1 MKSFEGVR
9 VVVTGGVSGIG
20 AAVTSHLREQGGD
33 VVVLDRAAGDAD
45 RSRFVLA
52 DLSNADQVLVAI
64 DDAAR
69 MMGGIDVLI
78 NNAGIGA
85 IGDVTEATEEEWTNL
100 WSVNVVGIARATT
113 AALPYLKAS
122 PNAAIVNTASI
133 VAAVGVPKRAVY
145 AATKGA
151 VVSLTYAMA
160 ADFAVYAIR
169 VNAVAPG
176 TADTPWVSRL
186 LDAAV
191 DPAAERAA
199 LNARQPSGRLVSAD
213 EVALA
218 IAYLAHPSSASTN
231 GTVLFVDGGM
241 ERLRIPPGA

>member
-9 VVVTGGVSGIG
+9 VVVTGGASGIG
-20 AAVTSHLREQGGD
+20 AAVTSHLRDQGAD
-33 VVVLDRAAGDAD
+33 VVVLDRAPGDAD
-45 RSRFVLA
+45 LARFVLA
-52 DLSNADQVLVAI
+52 DLSITEQVTVAI
-64 DDAAR
+64 DEAAR

-85 IGDVTEATEEEWTNL
+85 IGDVTEATEEEWANL
-100 WSVNVVGIARATT
+100 WSVNVVGLARTTT

-122 PNAAIVNTASI
+122 SNGAIVNTASI
-133 VAAVGVPKRAVY
+133 VATIGVPKRAVY

-160 ADFAVYAIR
+160 ADFAQFGIR

-176 TADTPWVSRL
+176 TADTPWVGRL

-191 DPAAERAA
+191 DPQAERSA
-199 LNARQPSGRLVSAD
+199 LEARQPSGRLVRAD

-241 ERLRIPPGA
+241 ERLRIPPSV